1 MTGKDRESRVENS
14 AFSDALTE
22 LEDGGCN
29 FLVVGPVPGGV
40 HHRVSQQLFGAETA
54 VRHRLLVLLARNDAE
69 LESRFGFPPSQM
81 PPGTVSVVRHSMF
94 LRSTATDV
102 TREPFS
108 RRVDTDRLSDLGRA
122 ISEEVLEFVRSTTRR
137 APGWFRLGF
146 DSLLPLLENYETE
159 PVFRLLRTMTHRI
172 RDVSGMGHFHLSVP
186 MDAYI
191 VDQLR
196 PIFDGLVE
204 IRRREGGYQQRWH
217 LIERDLSSP
226 WHRL

>member
-1 MTGKDRESRVENS
+1 MTAEDREPRAEGT
-14 AFSDALTE
+14 AFGDALAE
-22 LEDGGCN
+22 LEDRGCN
-29 FLVVGPVPGGV
+29 FLVVGAVPSDV

-54 VRHRLLVLLARNDAE
+54 ARHRLLVLLARNDDE

-81 PPGTVSVVRHSMF
+81 PPGTVSVVRHSML

-108 RRVDTDRLSDLGRA
+108 NRVDTDRLSDLGLA
-122 ISEEVLEFVRSTTRR
+122 ISEEVLGFVQSTTRR
-137 APGWFRLGF
+137 EPGWFRLGF

-186 MDAYI
+186 IDAPV
-191 VDQLR
+191 VDRLR

-204 IRRREGGYQQRWH
+204 IRAREGGYQQRWH
-217 LIERDLSSP
+217 LIERGVSSS
-226 WHRL
+226 WDRL